1 MVINSQELE
10 VSEIKDILNKYIPDV
25 EQGVKDSLVNTPDF
39 IGGVINYHFGWA
51 DQNFQ
56 PANFDRGK
64 ALRPIVCLMVFEA
77 LTGNR
82 VDALPAAVSI
92 ELIHNFSLIHDDI
105 EDGDIERRGRPTA
118 WTIWGKP
125 LAINVGDYLYTL
137 AFRNLH
143 NLDVSKFGP
152 EKVLAV
158 QRLIT
163 DACITLT
170 EGQDLDL
177 RFEQMQNVSTE
188 MYLDMVYKKTGALLE
203 AAIVAGATLGTSDQE
218 IIDNYQK
225 FAHNIGVAF
234 QIRDDIL
241 GIWGDAAKTGKSI
254 DNDLRRKK
262 KTLPVLYMLGKA
274 SGERKEKLATLY
286 ASADQLTDSQIEFV
300 RDNLAW
306 ADAHTYAQNAADT
319 YIKNAF
325 TALNQTGIN
334 TQPQQD
340 LESIAKYLVERSH

>member
-1 MVINSQELE
+1 MTN
-10 VSEIKDILNKYIPDV
+10 IKDILNKYIPDV
-25 EQGVKDSLVNTPDF
+25 EQGVKESLAVAPDF
-39 IGGVINYHFGWA
+39 IGGVINYHFGWV

-64 ALRPIVCLMVFEA
+64 SLRPIVCLMVFEA

-82 VDALPAAVSI
+82 GDALPAAVSI

-105 EDGDIERRGRPTA
+105 EDGDLERRGRPTA

-143 NLDVSKFGP
+143 NLDVSKFGS
-152 EKVLAV
+152 EKVLTV
-158 QRLIT
+158 QRFIT
-163 DACITLT
+163 DSCITLT

-203 AAIVAGATLGTSDQE
+203 AAIVSGATLGTSDKE
-218 IIDNYQK
+218 IIGNYQK

-241 GIWGDAAKTGKSI
+241 GIWGDAAKTGKSV

-262 KTLPVLYMLGKA
+262 KTLPVLYTLGKA
-274 SGERKEKLATLY
+274 SGERKAKLVSLY
-286 ASADQLTDSQIEFV
+286 AAADPLSDTEIEFV
-300 RDNLAW
+300 RDSLAW
-306 ADAHTYAQNAADT
+306 ADAHNYAQGVADT
-319 YIKNAF
+319 YIEDAF
-325 TALNQTGIN
+325 TALNQIGIT
-334 TQPQQD
+334 TQPQLD
-340 LESIAKYLVERSH
+340 LETIARYLVERSH